1 MISQK
6 EFCGLAIPLNYQIS
20 EYDCGPVCLL
30 NALNVLFDRKLI
42 QPCLI
47 KAVYNYTLD
56 CCDSKSRPGQRGT
69 SAAALRF
76 IGEWMNEYG
85 QSCGFPIHCESL
97 RAEDVALDEGGV
109 LNRALANG
117 AVAVTRC
124 VLCVGH
130 YVLITGAHDGVAE
143 LWDPYHIECRIR
155 KPSIEIVTDEPYH
168 CNRRVRYAQMNTAG
182 KGYYSLGDPALR
194 ECLLLYN
201 TARSTGSVYPN
212 N

>member
-1 MISQK
+1 M
-6 EFCGLAIPLNYQIS
+6 AIPLNYQIS
-20 EYDCGPVCLL
+20 EFDCGPVSLL
-30 NALNVLFDRKLI
+30 NALNLQFDRKLI

-47 KAVYNYTLD
+47 KAIYNYTLD
-56 CCDSKSRPGQRGT
+56 CCDAKSRPGQKGT

-97 RAEDVALDEGGV
+97 APADIRLGEGSV
-109 LNRALANG
+109 LNRALENG

-130 YVLITGAHDGVAE
+130 YVLITGAKDGWAD
-143 LWDPYHIECRIR
+143 LWDPYHVEKIIR
-155 KPSIEIVTDEPYH
+155 KPTIRMVRDEPYH
-168 CNRRVRYAQMNTAG
+168 CNRRVAYSQMNAPG
-182 KGYYSLGDPALR
+182 KGYYSMGEEDQR
-194 ECLLLYN
+194 ECLLIYN
-201 TARSTGSVYPN
+201 TAVSKSSVYPN